1 MYTLL
6 MWLPRLVLLVLA
18 GVLALYG
25 VIWLPIVLVVMVAFG
40 LGLPRVL

>member
-18 GVLALYG
+18 GVLSLYG
-25 VIWLPIVLVVMVAFG
+25 AIWLPICLVVLVAWG
-40 LGLPRVL
+40 RGLPRVL

>member
-18 GVLALYG
+18 GVLSVYG
-25 VIWLPIVLVVMVAFG
+25 AIWLPIVLVIMVAFG